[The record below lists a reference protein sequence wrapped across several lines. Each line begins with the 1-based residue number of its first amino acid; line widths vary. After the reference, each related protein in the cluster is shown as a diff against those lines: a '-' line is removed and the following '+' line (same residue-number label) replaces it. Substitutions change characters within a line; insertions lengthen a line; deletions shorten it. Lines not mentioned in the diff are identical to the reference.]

1 MNTTEIR
8 TGEIRLGTVKYV
20 RLRKRWRWNPRK
32 GITHLVLLIFLLLF
46 VFMAFYY
53 SAVKSQ
59 GQALGHLIT
68 VEKGDTLWAIARR
81 HYPNTDPRRP
91 ITEIQK
97 LNSLKTSQI
106 YAGQTLYLPQ

>member
-32 GITHLVLLIFLLLF
+32 GITNLVLLIFLLLF

-59 GQALGHLIT
+59 GQALGRLIT
-68 VEKGDTLWAIARR
+68 VEKGDTLWAIALKY
-81 HYPNTDPRRP
+81 YPQVDPRK
-91 ITEIQK
+91 TVAEIK
-97 LNSLKTSQI
+97 RINNMKVSKI
-106 YAGQTLYLPQ
+106 YPGQVLRLPD

>member
-32 GITHLVLLIFLLLF
+32 GITNLVLLIFLLLF

-59 GQALGHLIT
+59 GKPRSSYNGGKGHLMGAT
-68 VEKGDTLWAIARR
+68 VI
-81 HYPNTDPRRP
+81 
-91 ITEIQK
+91 I
-97 LNSLKTSQI
+97 
-106 YAGQTLYLPQ
+106 